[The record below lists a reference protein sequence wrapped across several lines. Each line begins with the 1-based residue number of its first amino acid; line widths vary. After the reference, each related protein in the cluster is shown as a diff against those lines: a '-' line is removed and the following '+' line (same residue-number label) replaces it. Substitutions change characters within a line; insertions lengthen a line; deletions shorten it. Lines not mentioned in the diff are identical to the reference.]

1 MFVVGATKKLQNE
14 ISKPIAD
21 VEEYQDVPEIYQWHA
36 NIITI
41 NRRKCLVLM
50 NNQTGL
56 NLTLFGLRKQ
66 QFKNLDDVIKG
77 SLNQLFQLLEV
88 EQSIRDQMLEAADEI
103 VYTKTKSRKVLGM
116 MNELKFMIEG
126 HTEGLKYEEIDAVH
140 VNKHNNKEF
149 LFLALKH
156 SYPYEEFVKYFDEGE

>member
-21 VEEYQDVPEIYQWHA
+21 VEDYQDVPEIYQWHA

-77 SLNQLFQLLEV
+77 SLNQLFQVLEV
-88 EQSIRDQMLEAADEI
+88 EQSVRDQMLEAADEI
-103 VYTKTKSRKVLGM
+103 VYTKTKSRRLLGM
-116 MNELKFMIEG
+116 MNDLKLMIES
-126 HTEGLKYEEIDAVH
+126 HTKGREYEDIDAVH
-140 VNKHNNKEF
+140 VNKENNNNPYS
-149 LFLALKH
+149 ALEHHFPHK
-156 SYPYEEFVKYFDEGE
+156 EFVKYFEDEK